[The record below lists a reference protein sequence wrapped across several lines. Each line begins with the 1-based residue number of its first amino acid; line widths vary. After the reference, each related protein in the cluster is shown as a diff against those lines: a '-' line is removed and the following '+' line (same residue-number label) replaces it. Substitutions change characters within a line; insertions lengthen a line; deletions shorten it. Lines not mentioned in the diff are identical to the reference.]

1 MEALLIIGA
10 LVAGAHYIDKDD
22 EKQQQQL
29 IDPNPAIR
37 EILYTGKGQY
47 VHNMVV
53 QEKSEVQWIISTN

>member
-10 LVAGAHYIDKDD
+10 LVAGAHYIDKD
-22 EKQQQQL
+22 EGKQQQL

-47 VHNMVV
+47 VHNMIV